1 MCHICESQDCGMR
14 DLLNEVLRTGMTY
27 AEIWNEYRAEHE
39 ALQEQYKQQA
49 RLAVRVKSLME
60 VFPDILMLNDAEQ
73 KNAEANQADDSEG
86 FWSGENWDEGGED
99 SDAEVELM
107 LHLVLGHHRWS
118 EINPSAAHRLRLL
131 ITKMCFQCNNGE
143 CKLRETLQRPSAT
156 HNYVYAVHAL
166 EEIRAARTR
175 LEMENGEEE
184 IRIERY
190 KKCIKE
196 HRMRNESDH
205 GRKAE
210 PDAAEFMEAEEQW
223 RKMRAIRKKREEE
236 ESNLRDEIE
245 YYKKMVRQHLNA
257 KRVTD

>member
-1 MCHICESQDCGMR
+1 
-14 DLLNEVLRTGMTY
+14 
-27 AEIWNEYRAEHE
+27 
-39 ALQEQYKQQA
+39 
-49 RLAVRVKSLME
+49 
-60 VFPDILMLNDAEQ
+60 
-73 KNAEANQADDSEG
+73 
-86 FWSGENWDEGGED
+86 
-99 SDAEVELM
+99 
-107 LHLVLGHHRWS
+107 
-118 EINPSAAHRLRLL
+118 
-131 ITKMCFQCNNGE
+131 MCFQCNNGE

-257 KRVTD
+257 KRVTG